1 MITTQFLQNCQAGDE
16 DAIETLV
23 RTYQRGVFQLALTVL
38 DQTGQDSLGGPLALG
53 ESAEVMQQ
61 ADLAVRETFVA
72 ALDRIGRYREEKN
85 FIT

>member
-38 DQTGQDSLGGPLALG
+38 DQTGQDFLARPAG
-53 ESAEVMQQ
+53 
-61 ADLAVRETFVA
+61 T
-72 ALDRIGRYREEKN
+72 G
-85 FIT
+85 